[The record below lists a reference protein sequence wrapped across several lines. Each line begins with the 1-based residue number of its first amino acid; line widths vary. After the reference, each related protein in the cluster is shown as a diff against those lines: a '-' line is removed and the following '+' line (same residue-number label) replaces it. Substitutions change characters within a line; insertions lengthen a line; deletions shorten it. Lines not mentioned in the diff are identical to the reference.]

1 MSRRPRPSPED
12 TENEESFVTRWSRR
26 KEDSRTSTAS
36 DELPDLPQDESEEP
50 LADTGCEKTDEDM
63 PPIDSI
69 DENSDLS
76 EFFSPG
82 VSETLRKAALRK
94 LFHSPAFNIVD
105 GLDDYDDDFTVFEAL
120 GDLVTSD
127 MRHQEELAEE
137 RKRALEEQ
145 QQSERLSEEDVS
157 DETTVEEDLVVET
170 DDSLEES
177 TADEQAAKDEE
188 DPGDDETSVA
198 PNA

>member
-26 KEDSRTSTAS
+26 KEQARPAATS
-36 DELPDLPQDESEEP
+36 DELPVLPQDEPEVP
-50 LADTGCEKTDEDM
+50 VGDGGGEKIDEDM
-63 PPIDSI
+63 PPIESI
-69 DENSDLS
+69 DENSDVS

-82 VSETLRKAALRK
+82 VSEALRKSALRK

-105 GLDDYDDDFTVFEAL
+105 GLDDYDDDFATFEAL

-127 MRHQEELAEE
+127 MRHQEELAQE

-145 QQSERLSEEDVS
+145 QQSECLAEE
-157 DETTVEEDLVVET
+157 EATIEEEEVAGT
-170 DDSLEES
+170 DDSSDQLTAEE
-177 TADEQAAKDEE
+177 EME
-188 DPGDDETSVA
+188 GDGEPEGERPRTA
-198 PNA
+198 PNV